1 MSPLEIVIL
10 VMGIV
15 LGLIA
20 VALVTCVLLQS
31 GKEKSLSSSIAGG
44 SESFFGGS
52 KSKSKDKVLS
62 RITTVLAIV
71 FFVLVVVLYVVVAVM
86 TNSIPNASL
95 PFENLFK

>member
-10 VMGIV
+10 VMGII
-15 LGLIA
+15 LGLLA

-44 SESFFGGS
+44 SESFFSGS
-52 KSKSKDKVLS
+52 KSKSKDKTLS
-62 RITTVLAIV
+62 LITTILAIV
-71 FFVLVVVLYVVVAVM
+71 FVVLVVALYVVVAVM
-86 TNSIPNASL
+86 TDKIPSADL